1 MTDAAT
7 MLKTVFPGRAKKA
20 LANGTGCSLRQS
32 QRILTTGKIP
42 ARLKEAV
49 YALVARAIAQRQA
62 ELEAID
68 DALKVAAYSE
78 MVDRASARRADVAA
92 GQAARPEAPAVNGDR
107 Q

>member
-1 MTDAAT
+1 
-7 MLKTVFPGRAKKA
+7 
-20 LANGTGCSLRQS
+20 
-32 QRILTTGKIP
+32 
-42 ARLKEAV
+42 LKEAV

-92 GQAARPEAPAVNGDR
+92 GQAARPEAAPVTR
-107 Q
+107 